1 MSRPACWEMRLCWE
15 QGSSFVCDKT
25 EQKYDNVEATFSPFH
40 FDLIL
45 LFTSS
50 PTNRHRSTDH
60 DSWSPEGEEIRCVMC
75 DMCDKV
81 KTTMG
86 ALNLSER
93 LLLRCE
99 ETDHL
104 WYITFREKRMWWDSQ
119 RFVKKCDIDVTAWQ
133 APTVSEHYWSIVP
146 VSRSESFCRQP
157 HNIVSRGEA
166 GWDADTRS
174 VTLWWETQ
182 ATGSGLLPSFGTLIT
197 KLTMTSWQGFL
208 LL

>member
-15 QGSSFVCDKT
+15 QGSGFVCDKT

-50 PTNRHRSTDH
+50 PTNRHPSTDH

-119 RFVKKCDIDVTAWQ
+119 RFVK
-133 APTVSEHYWSIVP
+133 
-146 VSRSESFCRQP
+146 
-157 HNIVSRGEA
+157 
-166 GWDADTRS
+166 S
-174 VTLWWETQ
+174 VTLTWQRDKLQLSLNITGALSRSQEASHFADSPIILWAEVRPGETLTRDLSQWWETQ